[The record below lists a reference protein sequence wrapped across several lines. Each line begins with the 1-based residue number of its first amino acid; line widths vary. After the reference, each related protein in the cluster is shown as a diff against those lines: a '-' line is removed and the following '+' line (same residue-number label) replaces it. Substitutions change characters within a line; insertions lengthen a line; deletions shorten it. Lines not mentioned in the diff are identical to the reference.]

1 MHPTIVAPRPLV
13 AGPAPSA
20 SPTDPRRRLARW
32 AVAGGVVL
40 AGALALG
47 SLGGARSV
55 AASGTGT
62 DASHVT
68 SSVLDYPL
76 GFRPAGPL
84 TDEAVDGHAVR
95 RDLLV
100 ADDGRWLQVDVAT
113 VADDTELRSL
123 VEALGG
129 QPGATGDGALAFAAA
144 DGVVGAARHH
154 GTTAIVVTGGGGV
167 DPDVV
172 AAVAQSHAST

>member
-1 MHPTIVAPRPLV
+1 MADVKNTFGIRYGGGIGAALFLEEFVGDHPWVHIDI
-13 AGPAPSA
+13 AGPA
-20 SPTDPRRRLARW
+20 
-32 AVAGGVVL
+32 
-40 AGALALG
+40 
-47 SLGGARSV
+47 
-55 AASGTGT
+55 
-62 DASHVT
+62 
-68 SSVLDYPL
+68 
-76 GFRPAGPL
+76 FM
-84 TDEAVDGHAVR
+84 
-95 RDLLV
+95 
-100 ADDGRWLQVDVAT
+100 
-113 VADDTELRSL
+113 DDTELRSL